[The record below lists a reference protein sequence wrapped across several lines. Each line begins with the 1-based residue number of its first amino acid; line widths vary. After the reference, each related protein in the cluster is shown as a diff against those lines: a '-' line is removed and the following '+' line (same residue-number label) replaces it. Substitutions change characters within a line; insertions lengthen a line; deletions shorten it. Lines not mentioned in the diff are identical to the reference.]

1 MGFITSDR
9 SQNIIFGYCLDE
21 FVEKESKCR
30 YILKIIDKLDLR
42 ELYNRYSN
50 QGAEAYEPKLML
62 SIWFLA
68 YCEGITSTRKLENAC
83 KKNLDF
89 IYISG
94 NLRPDHTTLSRFMQK
109 NMDLW
114 GNYFLQI
121 VQLSKKMNLSDFK
134 EIAIDG
140 TKIIAHSSK
149 KKSMREPKLDKYIEG
164 IRHDIKVYSEEV
176 EKEDSLDRKQELNQ
190 KISECKTK
198 ETQLLERKEEIKK
211 RKENL
216 QPKDRENHQIN
227 IEEPEALMMSLA
239 QGGYAPGYNGQIA
252 VDNQS
257 RLIVTQELVQDRND
271 EKQFSRQY
279 EQVENNLGMD
289 KERKYIADGGYSSL
303 SQTEFVKTNDIDAY
317 IADPKLKNYKE
328 ESIEV
333 IQQEEKK
340 LNRLDFKY
348 DEENDCYHCPMG
360 ESLEFIGTDAVGRS
374 YRSKD
379 CSQCPIKHQCLGKN
393 NTSGQR
399 KILRDHREE
408 SAEQMRNKMMTPEGV
423 SMMMLRQTTVEP
435 VFGNIKENLG
445 YRRFRRKGLKN
456 AKGEF
461 ALFCLVHNINRLYM
475 LVLFYFII
483 KIRALK
489 IKNVLERIL
498 ITPQNKTV
506 VYNRFN
512 EVRIQI
518 WELISTLLL
527 DTGYAT
533 ASVGGMSPLT
543 SLN

>member
-1 MGFITSDR
+1 
-9 SQNIIFGYCLDE
+9 
-21 FVEKESKCR
+21 
-30 YILKIIDKLDLR
+30 
-42 ELYNRYSN
+42 
-50 QGAEAYEPKLML
+50 
-62 SIWFLA
+62 
-68 YCEGITSTRKLENAC
+68 
-83 KKNLDF
+83 
-89 IYISG
+89 
-94 NLRPDHTTLSRFMQK
+94 
-109 NMDLW
+109 
-114 GNYFLQI
+114 
-121 VQLSKKMNLSDFK
+121 MNLSDFK

-512 EVRIQI
+512 EARIQI

-533 ASVGGMSPLT
+533 ASGGGVVVHSYFPDESFPSPEQLKNYESVLPGLAKRLVDQVEKQTAHRFEIENKLVSSGIRKSTLGLIFGFLIGSIGIGGGFYLT
-543 SLN
+543 ALGFNVIGIIFSSATLVSIVTAFIYGSQSKKNGIKKYPESVS